1 MNHYLEIVNL
11 INRGAPYLTNNW
23 HIGDF
28 YLPISWEAVIV
39 LSLAATIILSP
50 TVESIHFCEKFGLE
64 DSIEFGI
71 SFLVMLIGCVVAI
84 AIFAVSGGLGNLTHK
99 GLNEFNQALTQVHHE
114 YPYYAKVNG
123 KKVYCTAKPELGKK
137 VTFVTIH
144 NDANFAPWT
153 TKYVA
158 SHKKE
163 AIAVQLENV
172 RDSKKS
178 LKDIK
183 DKFLDN

>member
-11 INRGAPYLTNNW
+11 IDRGAPYLTNNW
-23 HIGDF
+23 HIGNF
-28 YLPISWEAVIV
+28 YLSISWEAVIV
-39 LSLAATIILSP
+39 LGLAVIAIFGPTIGA
-50 TVESIHFCEKFGLE
+50 IHLCEKFGLE
-64 DSIEFGI
+64 DSIECGI
-71 SFLVMLIGCVVAI
+71 SFLVMLIGCVVAMVI
-84 AIFAVSGGLGNLTHK
+84 LVVAGGSGNLTHK

-137 VTFVTIH
+137 VIFVTIH
-144 NDANFAPWT
+144 NDAIFALLT

-158 SHKKE
+158 SHKQE

-172 RDSKKS
+172 HDSKKS
-178 LKDIK
+178 LKSLK
-183 DKFLDN
+183 DRFLDN

>member
-1 MNHYLEIVNL
+1 MDHYLEIVNL

-28 YLPISWEAVIV
+28 YLSISWEAVITLGLV
-39 LSLAATIILSP
+39 LIAIFGPTIG
-50 TVESIHFCEKFGLE
+50 TIHLCEKFGLE
-64 DSIEFGI
+64 DSIECGI

-84 AIFAVSGGLGNLTHK
+84 AILAVPGGLGNLTHK

>member
-1 MNHYLEIVNL
+1 MNHYLEIVNS

-23 HIGDF
+23 HIGNF
-28 YLPISWEAVIV
+28 YLPISWETVIV
-39 LSLAATIILSP
+39 LGFVTFIILSP
-50 TVESIHFCEKFGLE
+50 IVRSIHFCEKFGLE
-64 DSIEFGI
+64 DFIELGI

-84 AIFAVSGGLGNLTHK
+84 VIFAVAGGSGDLAHK
-99 GLNEFNQALTQVHHE
+99 ELNEFNQALTQVHHE

-144 NDANFAPWT
+144 NDAIFAPST

-158 SHKKE
+158 SHKQE
-163 AIAVQLENV
+163 VIAIQLENV

-178 LKDIK
+178 LKDLK
-183 DKFLDN
+183 DRF

>member
-1 MNHYLEIVNL
+1 MV
-11 INRGAPYLTNNW
+11 
-23 HIGDF
+23 
-28 YLPISWEAVIV
+28 
-39 LSLAATIILSP
+39 
-50 TVESIHFCEKFGLE
+50 
-64 DSIEFGI
+64 
-71 SFLVMLIGCVVAI
+71 
-84 AIFAVSGGLGNLTHK
+84 IFAVPGESGNLTHK

-137 VTFVTIH
+137 VIFVTIH
-144 NDANFAPWT
+144 NDAIFTPLT

-158 SHKKE
+158 SHKQE

-178 LKDIK
+178 LKSLK
-183 DKFLDN
+183 DRFLDN

>member
-23 HIGDF
+23 HIGNF
-28 YLPISWEAVIV
+28 YLPISWEAVII
-39 LSLAATIILSP
+39 LSLVTIIILSP
-50 TVESIHFCEKFGLE
+50 TVGSIHFCEKLRLE
-64 DSIEFGI
+64 DSIEFGVG
-71 SFLVMLIGCVVAI
+71 FLTMLISCVLAI
-84 AIFAVSGGLGNLTHK
+84 AIFAIADGSGNLTHK

-123 KKVYCTAKPELGKK
+123 KKVYCTARPKLGKK

-153 TKYVA
+153 TKYIA
-158 SHKKE
+158 SHKQE

-178 LKDIK
+178 LKNLK